1 MSSPVYLVDASIY
14 IFQAHFSPLQIW
26 SRRSEDRSAFVGFA
40 RFLLRFLQVTRAGK
54 LAVAFDESLFS
65 GFRHQLYADYKANRV
80 LPDDNLALQLA
91 ACASLCRVLGVAA
104 WGSRQYEADDII
116 GTLSACVRREQASDL
131 AEPVVIVT
139 RDKDLSQLLCRDI
152 DQLWDFNG
160 GVRRNRQDIF
170 RQYGIWPEQF
180 PCFLGLTGD
189 SIDCI
194 PGVPGIGPVAARHLL
209 QHFIDLKTLFPQLAS
224 IPGLGFRGAK
234 RCQALL
240 AEHQQQALLSRQL
253 ATIVCSED
261 AAEGFVVDHSDAL
274 RVGPI
279 DAAGFFSLL
288 EEMALADADV
298 QRLQTM
304 LHALLDRE
312 AA

>member
-14 IFQAHFSPLQIW
+14 IFQAHFSPLQVW

-40 RFLLRFLQVTRAGK
+40 RFLLRFLQVTRASK

-65 GFRHQLYADYKANRV
+65 GFRHQLYPDYKANRV
-80 LPDDNLALQLA
+80 LPDANLALQLA
-91 ACASLCRVLGVAA
+91 ACANLCQVLGIAA

-116 GTLSACVRREQASDL
+116 GTLSACVQRQQTPDN

-139 RDKDLSQLLCRDI
+139 RDKDLAQLLSRDA
-152 DQLWDFNG
+152 DQLWDFSG
-160 GVRRNRQDIF
+160 GVRRHRQDIF
-170 RQYGIWPEQF
+170 QQYGIWPEQF

-209 QHFIDLKTLFPQLAS
+209 QHFTNLDSLFPQLEAVS
-224 IPGLGFRGAK
+224 GLGFRGAR

-240 AEHQQQALLSRQL
+240 GEHQQQAFLSRQL
-253 ATIVCSED
+253 ATIVSCDD
-261 AAEGFVVDHSDAL
+261 ATEEFVVTHSDAL
-274 RVGPI
+274 RVGRI
-279 DAAGFFSLL
+279 DASGFLALL
-288 EEMALADADV
+288 EEMALADAEI